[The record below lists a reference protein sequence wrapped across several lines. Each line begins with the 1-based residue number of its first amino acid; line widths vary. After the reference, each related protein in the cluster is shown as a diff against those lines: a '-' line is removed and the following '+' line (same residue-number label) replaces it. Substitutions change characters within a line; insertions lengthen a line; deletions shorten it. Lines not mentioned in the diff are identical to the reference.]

1 MKAGRGVDASP
12 VVANQLPLLAERG
25 GSEVEQVVRAA
36 WKSSSRSATRLTY
49 ALFVCHYIARME
61 RMDEYAVLGS
71 RRMDCIGRVVTR
83 PSDWEDRESTT

>member
-1 MKAGRGVDASP
+1 MKAGRGVGASP
-12 VVANQLPLLAERG
+12 VEELFTICDSTHGR
-25 GSEVEQVVRAA
+25 
-36 WKSSSRSATRLTY
+36 
-49 ALFVCHYIARME
+49 LFVCHYIARME